1 MAACSG
7 MAAPVTLAGN
17 QMQQWSGTAD
27 RCHHFTFWQTLYD
40 RHHFFSCLTPLW
52 STKKMT
58 SSLLLAEGTR
68 TEMVAGAKPKSKPE
82 RKGGTVVQR
91 PRTPGS
97 ERGGEDSQVCCL
109 CCDSPDQLPHPSFFN
124 VPEPGGVFTTVICW
138 ATSR

>member
-1 MAACSG
+1 
-7 MAAPVTLAGN
+7 
-17 QMQQWSGTAD
+17 
-27 RCHHFTFWQTLYD
+27 
-40 RHHFFSCLTPLW
+40 
-52 STKKMT
+52 MT

-124 VPEPGGVFTTVICW
+124 VPEPGGVFTTVTCW